1 MPTPRFSA
9 ATHHHRPWPHTVMR
23 LTQHTFA
30 LFALLTLTS
39 CAGGFQVGAL
49 DDTSPADT
57 AAPNP
62 QTLNP
67 GPASDQVKIII
78 VPHTEARLINDKGV
92 DAKLRNRGDLG
103 DTPGVDAFVD
113 DANDDL
119 TQTTLFV
126 GADPRGEGR
135 AFLMFDL
142 EAIPRGAEIIAAK
155 LVLTV
160 AVTGDGELELAMG
173 AAQDAWTPETLTW
186 TTQPL
191 IAEATL
197 QIQATQKSS
206 SQDAFEVVD
215 LVQAWHSA
223 ELPNHGL
230 VLKGLP
236 SNPVAFRSYHTVK
249 SGNLHNGPR
258 LELIYR
264 VGPQS
269 GAPDPSRRHTR
280 LTGPH

>member
-1 MPTPRFSA
+1 MRRTP
-9 ATHHHRPWPHTVMR
+9 
-23 LTQHTFA
+23 QTFA
-30 LFALLTLTS
+30 LFALLTLTC

-49 DDTSPADT
+49 DTTPPEDAT
-57 AAPNP
+57 APNS
-62 QTLNP
+62 QALNP
-67 GPASDQVKIII
+67 APLSDQIKIII
-78 VPHTEARLINDKGV
+78 VPHTETRLVQNKGS
-92 DAKLRNRGDLG
+92 DAKLRNRGNLE
-103 DTPGVDAFVD
+103 DTAKTPHDTSG
-113 DANDDL
+113 DL
-119 TQTTLFV
+119 TQQTLLI
-126 GADPRGEGR
+126 GADSHGEGR

-160 AVTGDGELELAMG
+160 AVSGDEELEIAMG
-173 AAQDAWTPETLTW
+173 AAQEAWTPETLTW
-186 TTQPL
+186 SAQPL
-191 IAEATL
+191 IAEDTL

-206 SQDAFEVVD
+206 PQDAFDVVD
-215 LVQAWHSA
+215 LVQAWHNA

-236 SNPVAFRSYHTVK
+236 LNPVAFRSYHTVK

-280 LTGPH
+280 VTGPR